1 MVLALQRSVYV
12 YFVSLAWRARPRPAI
27 GALLGRYTGGGSFDH
42 VTESHLTVALYA
54 AVAELYATFTRLPDH
69 PIMPAFKP
77 ALPGLLTG
85 WMSILKGHL
94 QVSLFLYASSAPR
107 LS

>member
-1 MVLALQRSVYV
+1 
-12 YFVSLAWRARPRPAI
+12 
-27 GALLGRYTGGGSFDH
+27 
-42 VTESHLTVALYA
+42 LYA

-69 PIMPAFKP
+69 PIMPAFKH

-94 QVSLFLYASSAPR
+94 QVSLFLDASSAPR
-107 LS
+107 LC